1 MNGGNMLK
9 LTCGLVALLALVSQ
23 ARADTPPP
31 GRITI
36 DLVTVN
42 GSGCPRGTA
51 VTVAPDNTSFFVAYS
66 DYLAVAGTGSTP
78 TEFRKNC
85 QLNVLVHVPQGFS
98 FAIAEADYS
107 GFASLAA
114 GATASQ
120 RANYFFTGDSQNHV
134 IVHSFNGPMVDDWQT
149 TDTAEVATLVFS
161 PCGVARN
168 LNINTELRVSNGSS
182 DPSTTNWIE
191 MDATHASV
199 QNIFHFAWRQCQ

>member
-1 MNGGNMLK
+1 MHK
-9 LTCGLVALLALVSQ
+9 LTCGLVVLLASAASQ
-23 ARADTPPP
+23 ARADTPPA

-36 DLVTVN
+36 DLMTVN
-42 GSGCPRGTA
+42 GSGCPQGTA
-51 VTVAPDNTSFFVAYS
+51 VSVAPDNTSFFVAYS
-66 DYLAVAGTGSTP
+66 DYLAAAGPGTTP

-134 IVHSFNGPMVDDWQT
+134 IVHSFNGPMNDDWQT
-149 TDTAEVATLVFS
+149 TDAADIATLVFS

-168 LNINTELRVSNGSS
+168 LNINTELRVSNGSADS
-182 DPSTTNWIE
+182 STTNWIA
-191 MDATHASV
+191 MDATHVSV
-199 QNIFHFAWRQCQ
+199 QNIFHFTWRQCQ

>member
-1 MNGGNMLK
+1 MHK
-9 LTCGLVALLALVSQ
+9 LTCGFIVLSAFISQ
-23 ARADTPPP
+23 ARADTPPS

-36 DLVTVN
+36 DLVTMN

-51 VTVAPDNTSFFVAYS
+51 VTVAPDNTTFFVAYS
-66 DYLAVAGTGSTP
+66 DYMAVAGAGSSP

-98 FAIAEADYS
+98 FAIAEADYT
-107 GFASLAA
+107 GFAALGA

-134 IVHSFNGPMVDDWQT
+134 IVHSFNGPMEDDWQT
-149 TDTAEVATLVFS
+149 MDTAEIATLVFS
-161 PCGVARN
+161 PCGVSRN
-168 LNINTELRVSNGSS
+168 LNINTELRVNSGTM
-182 DPSTTNWIE
+182 DPSATNWIA

-199 QNIFHFAWRQCQ
+199 QNIFHFAWKQCQ